1 VAVNLKRYKELRP
14 GQLRAFCAV
23 ACHQSFSA
31 AARELGL
38 SHPVVWQQV
47 RALERDFGGNLLRR
61 RGRGVEV
68 TEEGQAFFELASS
81 IVASM
86 DMLHQSFAEQRQ
98 TLPQPLVVAASA
110 TVFTGTMAPVVAK
123 FCRQHPNVR
132 LSVRTHQTDM
142 IEKLVATG
150 QADVG
155 VVPHGSVPTQ
165 NPLLVSETICLNQWQ
180 LIVAKNHPLAAKRRL
195 RAADLIRYPF
205 ILPSGDNPWR
215 RTVETVLHRA
225 GVLDQLHVVL
235 EIDNVTAAN
244 SYVGLGVG
252 ITITPY
258 GDHYPGFPNLCMRPL
273 PRLFPDEHLV
283 ALWRRGATTQSPAR
297 LFLDLTR
304 RCLADQR
311 PHRTNT

>member
-47 RALERDFGGNLLRR
+47 RALERDFGGNLRRR

-68 TEEGQAFFELASS
+68 TQEGQAFFELASS

-86 DMLHQSFAEQRQ
+86 DTLHQSFAEQRQ
-98 TLPQPLVVAASA
+98 ALPQPLIVAGSA

-123 FCRQHPNVR
+123 FCRQHPKVR

-155 VVPHGSVPTQ
+155 LVPHGSVPTQ
-165 NPLLVSETICLNQWQ
+165 NPFLVSEMICLNQWQ
-180 LIVAKNHPLAAKRRL
+180 LIVPKNHPLAAKRHL
-195 RAADLIRYPF
+195 QAADLIRWPF
-205 ILPSGDNPWR
+205 ILPCGDNPWR
-215 RTVETVLHRA
+215 KTVDTVLHRA
-225 GVLDQLHVVL
+225 GVLDQLQVVL
-235 EIDNVTAAN
+235 EIDNVLAAN
-244 SYVGLGVG
+244 RYVGLGVG
-252 ITITPY
+252 LTITPY
-258 GDHYPGFPNLCMRPL
+258 GAHCPGFPNLRMRPL
-273 PRLFPDEHLV
+273 PYLFPDEYLV
-283 ALWRRGATTQSPAR
+283 ALWRRGATTQSQAR

-311 PHRTNT
+311 PHRTNA